1 MNLITF
7 LNSRL
12 GPWLGIVLGKIL
24 NQKQAYALADW
35 ISGKAANLRGS
46 ELMRGLRANQAV
58 IRNMAF
64 GDPRLDQIV
73 REVLRTAGRG
83 YADWYLAMARGP
95 EAVRESID
103 FEQGLLERIQDAL
116 QDKQGL
122 VLAGAH
128 MSSFN
133 LLLLKLGVLNLP
145 IQALSYAQPRGAVHV
160 DNAVRLKF
168 GVDLTPISVRSLRE
182 AFRRLREGG
191 AVMTAVDRPD
201 VGGDVLT
208 FFGRPARLPVG
219 HARLALRTGARVL
232 IGVTETIGPGKYLV
246 KGSPFVEPEPTGDE
260 EKDIHRL
267 AQRVLSWLERY
278 IREKPSDWL
287 VYLPVWPDVI
297 PSQAKGGR

>member
-12 GPWLGIVLGKIL
+12 GPWLGIVLGRVL
-24 NQKQAYALADW
+24 NQRQAYALADW
-35 ISGKAANLRGS
+35 VSGKAANLRS
-46 ELMRGLRANQAV
+46 AKLMQGLRANQAV
-58 IRNMAF
+58 VRGLDF
-64 GDPRLDQIV
+64 DDPKLDGIV

-103 FEQGLLERIQDAL
+103 FEDSLLDRIKDAL
-116 QDKQGL
+116 EDDQGI

-133 LLLLKLGVLNLP
+133 LLLLKLGVLGLP
-145 IQALSYAQPRGAVHV
+145 IQALAYARPRGAVHV

-168 GVDLTPISVRSLRE
+168 GVDLTPISVRALRE
-182 AFRRLREGG
+182 AFRRLRAGG

-201 VGGDVLT
+201 VGGDILT
-208 FFGRPARLPVG
+208 FFNRPARLPVG

-232 IGVTETIGPGKYLV
+232 IGVTETIGPGKYFV
-246 KGSPFVEPEPTGDE
+246 KGSPFVEPERTGDE
-260 EKDIHRL
+260 EKDIRLL
-267 AQRVLSWLERY
+267 AQQVLSWLERY

-287 VYLPVWPDVI
+287 VYLPVWPNVI
-297 PSQAKGGR
+297 PSPAE

>member
-12 GPWLGIVLGKIL
+12 GPWLGIVLGTIL
-24 NQKQAYALADW
+24 NQRQAYALADW
-35 ISGKAANLRGS
+35 VSGKAARMKGA

-58 IRNMAF
+58 IRGMSF
-64 GDPRLDQIV
+64 DDPRLDGIV

-83 YADWYLAMARGP
+83 YADWYLAMAQGP
-95 EAVRESID
+95 KAVRDSID
-103 FEQGLLERIQDAL
+103 FEEGLLEQIQAAL
-116 QDKQGL
+116 QDDQGL

-133 LLLLKLGVLNLP
+133 LLLLKLGVLDLP

-168 GVDLTPISVRSLRE
+168 GVDLTPISIRSLRE

-201 VGGDVLT
+201 VGGDILT
-208 FFGRPARLPVG
+208 FFDRPARLPIG
-219 HARLALRTGARVL
+219 HARLALRTGARILV
-232 IGVTETIGPGKYLV
+232 GVTETIGPGRYLV
-246 KGSPFVEPEPTGDE
+246 KGSPFVEPEQTGDE
-260 EKDIHRL
+260 EKDVRRL

-278 IREKPSDWL
+278 ISEKPSDWL
-287 VYLPVWPDVI
+287 VYLPVWPNVL
-297 PSQAKGGR
+297 PSQAE